1 MPGGMP
7 QQSALQQPVL
17 NWGNVDSSQAA
28 ALAHMAGLTGGDPAA
43 AAAGAVDD
51 PDAAYRDMKRQRM
64 HDGSAG
70 GTPGGSM
77 EDLLAAPAPHTSG
90 SSNQLQAL
98 GQGNWNAGGGNGGGN
113 RMVEGTDLS
122 QVYEQARQQQMQQQ
136 QGLMGGGEY
145 GDVPINSLQQNMLMP
160 PQGGYGGSG
169 MQQNNGMRLQ
179 RLDRYGGTYG
189 GGGSGRPPLNSSAA
203 QQGPARLTTGHK
215 HADYLQQ
222 LVRAK
227 FQGGGGA
234 AAPSHGMVTR
244 GAALG
249 NYGSLSTGSG
259 GQAAA
264 PNSFYQRYPLGG
276 ARPGSSGSLSKAD
289 QGDDADQL
297 LSKCEAISAN
307 LRKALGGEGD
317 QVIDAAG
324 QDGLSGNSLKLVERG
339 PRLEAACSALA
350 DHLKPYQLVG
360 INFLLLLYRQQVG
373 GAILADEMGLGKT
386 AQAICFLGLLSEFEN
401 DSGPHLVVA
410 PASLLENWERELAL
424 WCPRLRVVTYH
435 GAHKEMV
442 RNQLE
447 KWRYDVAAE
456 LDKGALAEPPPG
468 WIRPGEVADTA
479 EESGSS
485 EDEDDNRYAQE
496 EFGEGPFQDHGYE
509 DLADAASGKGAF
521 DVMLTTYT
529 LFERVGA
536 SNSADRAFL
545 RKWRWS
551 QMLLDEA
558 HALKNAASQRSRRLR
573 KLASGCRGRVML
585 TGTPLQNDLGELHN
599 LLSFLLPTLFKEADD
614 SAEGGFEELLQRA
627 TNDPVAEQRLIQRM
641 RGLLA
646 PFVLRRLKS
655 ELAEQM
661 VTKSHKMHEVAMTPQ
676 QSSLYKAAVQ
686 KVRDEVMAAVE
697 AANLPNAAAGSAA
710 GRNARARNLNTKYFN
725 EQGGELAPIPITKRK
740 RGRPAKK
747 KPNEEPAIGIMD
759 GLGLEGLGMSSGPS
773 MSEGGTQAMSTMSGP
788 GSKAGS
794 EATPGGDQAD
804 TAATSGAD
812 GSGGGAGGNGREGSV
827 GSVRRVPVAIKNKDE
842 AAQMVSKL
850 GSQRINNI
858 FTHLRK
864 ICQHPLLVRH
874 HFNDDKV
881 KEIAEV
887 ASANKLFGGNC
898 TVPRVLQEISGYND
912 FQLHNF
918 CHTYPTLLAQHL
930 LPPTSLMASG
940 KLWTTV
946 LDILEWFLHE
956 RGLTYVRLDG
966 STAVADRLSIVDSF
980 NDPDGGV
987 FAFLLSTRAGG
998 QGLNLT
1004 GADTVILHDV
1014 DFNPQVDRQAEDR
1027 CHRLGQ
1033 TRPVTVHRMVLAGTV
1048 DNNIHQIAQRKLR
1061 LDKEVL
1067 EGVTVTTEGGG
1078 GRGRGRG
1085 RGRGGRGDGPAV
1097 GSAES
1102 KHMGEILAA
1111 LLAGHDEEQEAA
1123 EYQDEEGD
1131 AGGAEEG
1138 AGMQGGYGQPGMQ
1151 GGYQQQQ
1158 QQQQQPG
1165 AA

>member
-1 MPGGMP
+1 
-7 QQSALQQPVL
+7 
-17 NWGNVDSSQAA
+17 
-28 ALAHMAGLTGGDPAA
+28 MAGLTGGDPAA

-51 PDAAYRDMKRQRM
+51 PDAAFRNMKRQRM

-70 GTPGGSM
+70 ATPGGSM
-77 EDLLAAPAPHTSG
+77 EDLLAGGPAPHTSG

-98 GQGNWNAGGGNGGGN
+98 GQANWNAGGSNGGGN

-136 QGLMGGGEY
+136 QGLMPGAEY
-145 GDVPINSLQQNMLMP
+145 GDMPINSLQQNMLMP
-160 PQGGYGGSG
+160 PQGGYGAGA

-179 RLDRYGGTYG
+179 RLDRGYGGTYG
-189 GGGSGRPPLNSSAA
+189 AGGRPPLNSSSA

-215 HADYLQQ
+215 HAGYLEQ

-227 FQGGGGA
+227 FQGGGGG
-234 AAPSHGMVTR
+234 AAPQASHGMVTR

-249 NYGSLSTGSG
+249 NYGSLSAGSG
-259 GQAAA
+259 GQAPVAA
-264 PNSFYQRYPLGG
+264 AANSFYQRYPLGG
-276 ARPGSSGSLSKAD
+276 ARPGSSGSLNKAD
-289 QGDDADQL
+289 QDDDADQL

-324 QDGLSGNSLKLVERG
+324 HDGLSGNSLKLVERG

-401 DSGPHLVVA
+401 DMGPHLVVA

-456 LDKGALAEPPPG
+456 LDKGTLAEPPPG

-496 EFGEGPFQDHGYE
+496 EFGEQPFHDHGYE

-545 RKWRWS
+545 RKWKWS

-573 KLASGCRGRVML
+573 KLAAGCRGRVML

-599 LLSFLLPTLFKEADD
+599 LLSFLLPTLFKEADE

-627 TNDPVAEQRLIQRM
+627 NNDSLAEQRLIQRM

-661 VTKSHKMHEVAMTPQ
+661 VTKSHKMHEVAMTPE

-773 MSEGGTQAMSTMSGP
+773 MSEGGTQAMSTLSGP
-788 GSKAGS
+788 GSRAGS
-794 EATPGGDQAD
+794 EATPGPGDQAD
-804 TAATSGAD
+804 TAGTSGPNGC
-812 GSGGGAGGNGREGSV
+812 GSNREGSV
-827 GSVRRVPVAIKNKDE
+827 ASSARRMPLAIKNKDD

-918 CHTYPTLLAQHL
+918 CHTYPALLGQHL
-930 LPPTSLMASG
+930 LPPTCLMASG
-940 KLWTTV
+940 KLVALDKLLNDLRAAGSRPLIFSQWTTV

-1111 LLAGHDEEQEAA
+1111 LLAGHDEEQEQEAA
-1123 EYQDEEGD
+1123 EYQEEGGGD
-1131 AGGAEEG
+1131 AGGSEA
-1138 AGMQGGYGQPGMQ
+1138 GYGQQ
-1151 GGYQQQQ
+1151 GVQAGY

-1165 AA
+1165 AV